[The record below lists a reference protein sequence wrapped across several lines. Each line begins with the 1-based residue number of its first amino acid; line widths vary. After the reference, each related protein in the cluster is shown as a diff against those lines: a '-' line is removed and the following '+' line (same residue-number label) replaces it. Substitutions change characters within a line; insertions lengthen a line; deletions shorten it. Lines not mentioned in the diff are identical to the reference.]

1 MYDRWFTI
9 ALLTAE
15 FGQVWA
21 KLGLKKSRT
30 TLGEI
35 LQLHNCAVAD
45 KGSIDEHHRDLD
57 IAGIKKSHTTLGEI
71 LQLHNCAVPD
81 KGSIDKAEIRKLR
94 TTLGDCRTAQ
104 LCSSRQ
110 RIN

>member
-21 KLGLKKSRT
+21 KLGLKKS
-30 TLGEI
+30 
-35 LQLHNCAVAD
+35 
-45 KGSIDEHHRDLD
+45 
-57 IAGIKKSHTTLGEI
+57 HTTLGEI
-71 LQLHNCAVPD
+71 VGLHNCAVPD
-81 KGSIDKAEIRKLR
+81 KGSIDKAGIRKLC
-94 TTLGDCRTAQ
+94 TTLGDLTTAQ

>member
-35 LQLHNCAVAD
+35 V
-45 KGSIDEHHRDLD
+45 G
-57 IAGIKKSHTTLGEI
+57 
-71 LQLHNCAVPD
+71 LHNCAVPD
-81 KGSIDKAEIRKLR
+81 KGSIDKAGIKKSHTTSGEIL
-94 TTLGDCRTAQ
+94 
-104 LCSSRQ
+104 
-110 RIN
+110 